1 MSNKSNLPFNKNN
14 YKLMIIGV
22 LIIFM
27 GFFIMTLDNEEYGYG
42 FLGLTLGPIIVL
54 FGFIFEFFAI
64 FLTIFAEKRNKRLPF
79 YIQSPR
85 RIQQKLGR
93 K

>member
-22 LIIFM
+22 VIIFM

-64 FLTIFAEKRNKRLPF
+64 FYKGN
-79 YIQSPR
+79 
-85 RIQQKLGR
+85 
-93 K
+93 